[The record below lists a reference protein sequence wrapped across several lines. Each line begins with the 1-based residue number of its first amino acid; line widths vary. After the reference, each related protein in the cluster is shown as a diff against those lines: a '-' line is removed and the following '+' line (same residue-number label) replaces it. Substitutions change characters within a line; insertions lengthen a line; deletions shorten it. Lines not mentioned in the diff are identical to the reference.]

1 MVARTE
7 AMNIIRYEQY
17 LEENFPRWQ
26 QRLKDIRVSE
36 KSKRVQQHL
45 KNHIQHM
52 EQDRGQAMSFNSP
65 DPSQTS
71 HTVANSLQAPKDIK
85 PKAERCNQNAHHPY
99 LPPTWLT
106 GSQPFISGLPHNNF
120 PKDYKNLQNIQALN
134 HPYYPVPGDSLHQSD
149 PPVQQKTPLVEHLWQ
164 RLQPTAH
171 FTPAA
176 ASWPPLPVVNP
187 MMEVPGSSQKRVQR
201 NENYQENVGEE
212 TIDPNEENHLR
223 VKHRRNGK
231 ESDRTSELDCKPV
244 RLSVDCGGSSEGSAG
259 SSENTISEMQKQ
271 RKTKRN
277 GTKSQANGNK
287 SEGSSTISEDAPDS
301 HSDTKTQKPH
311 KKHSSQE
318 SIIRKKSISAASQDE
333 DDQDENISQE
343 APQCHIR
350 PEKKEEPQGQNI
362 REEDDSD
369 EGEDDS
375 CDIIVAM
382 EKVRFRNIDEEDE
395 GSTDEEVMGKRH
407 EIEAGGK
414 EKPEMEDEEDGSEG
428 EEARVDDDEVMG
440 NRGGT
445 EASDNEEPEGG
456 EDEGQTTE
464 EEGRENSFQGK
475 SKEGNI
481 EGSGEDD
488 NQVNTSERD
497 IHNSLEELYSDET
510 EEGGVNNQ
518 DVDDEDDDEVVVEK
532 AHPWSRDPLVD
543 RIKSSDDDDDIE
555 GLLNPVNSQTQKK
568 EDVTEQSNDEPSGS
582 EEESLPQK
590 NPAATKD
597 PVQSDDDD
605 DDEFDHFY
613 D

>member
-7 AMNIIRYEQY
+7 AMNIIR
-17 LEENFPRWQ
+17 
-26 QRLKDIRVSE
+26 
-36 KSKRVQQHL
+36 RVQQHL